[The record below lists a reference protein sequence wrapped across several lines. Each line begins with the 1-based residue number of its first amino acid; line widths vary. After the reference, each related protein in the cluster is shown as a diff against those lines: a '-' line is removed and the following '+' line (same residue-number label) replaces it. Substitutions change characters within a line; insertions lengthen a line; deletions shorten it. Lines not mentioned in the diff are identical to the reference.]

1 MSTDCA
7 QLKEAILAGNKDNVL
22 TMLVQMKEDCLVI
35 ENVEL
40 VQDVTSPAI
49 ISELHGLL
57 IEHLGANNRNML
69 VKGRVPNIRKRA
81 YCFVQAMENGVKR
94 LP

>member
-1 MSTDCA
+1 MSTNCA
-7 QLKEAILAGNKDNVL
+7 QLKETIKAGSKDTVLA
-22 TMLVQMKEDCLVI
+22 MLGHMKEDCLVM

-40 VQDVTSPAI
+40 VQEVTSPAI
-49 ISELHGLL
+49 IAELHELL

>member
-1 MSTDCA
+1 MSTNCIR
-7 QLKEAILAGNKDNVL
+7 LKETIIAGNKDDVL
-22 TMLVQMKEDCLVI
+22 NMLVQMKEDCLDV
-35 ENVEL
+35 NNAEL
-40 VQDVTSPAI
+40 VTNVTSPAI
-49 ISELHGLL
+49 IAELHELL

-94 LP
+94 IP